1 MADFSLIPDVPG
13 YSEHLTGCSRREVWN
28 AWMCD
33 NTQLGMLLF
42 ESEDSDKFDRSVQP
56 IYVRDYIDDG
66 TDVGTFTME
75 TKLNSMMDH
84 GCDTGYASQLR
95 TSRFPVLAQA
105 DNRQY
110 DIVYSGTPPKKQKF
124 SLFAGDPNAGM
135 TIRIAYPGAEARAIT
150 KDGETVPHNLW
161 NDDPDVMTYGP
172 IEQTHCGENRYLGVR
187 NILEFYL
194 TSGCTLQIVPKDSI
208 QTLVRMEWTVSEF
221 FDSGGTTAFVDRLSG
236 SLGIHAS
243 TIKVVS
249 VYEGSLVV
257 NYEMTASEDD
267 DSGMAL
273 EELAAAQTEAF
284 ANPDSGIADAIGAPV
299 LTVAAVQT

>member
-1 MADFSLIPDVPG
+1 VTPDGGIG
-13 YSEHLTGCSRREVWN
+13 YSEHLTGCEARPLWN
-28 AWMCD
+28 GHICD
-33 NTQLGMLLF
+33 NLQLGMLLF
-42 ESEDSDKFDRSVQP
+42 ESEDSDRFDRSVQP
-56 IYVRDYIDDG
+56 IYVRDYHDDG
-66 TDVGTFTME
+66 SSPTGSFTME
-75 TKLNSMMDH
+75 QKLNSMMDH
-84 GCDTGYASQLR
+84 GCDTGYTSQLR

-105 DNRQY
+105 DDRAY
-110 DIVYSGTPPKKQKF
+110 DIVYSGTPPKKQRF
-124 SLFAGDPNAGM
+124 SLFTGDPDAGM
-135 TIRIAYPGAEARAIT
+135 TIRIAYPGSEARAIT
-150 KDGETVPHNLW
+150 MDGETVPTNPW
-161 NDDPDVMTYGP
+161 NDDPDVMTYEP
-172 IEQTHCGENRYLGVR
+172 IAQDKGCGENRYLGVV

-221 FDSGGTTAFVDRLSG
+221 FTAGGTTSFVDRLAG

-267 DSGMAL
+267 DTGMDLAS
-273 EELAAAQTEAF
+273 LAAAQTDAF
-284 ANPDSGIADAIGAPV
+284 ADPDVVVDLGAPV